1 MSNSNQ
7 SKIQNLQKYKKF
19 QKPNTDWKKREK
31 EKEKHE
37 LVSSHGMVSIAYQ
50 NKI

>member
-1 MSNSNQ
+1 MSNWNQ
-7 SKIQNLQKYKKF
+7 SKIQNLQKYKN
-19 QKPNTDWKKREK
+19 PTPTEKKKEK